1 MISPRAR
8 GEGVV
13 AELAHVA
20 EALDRE
26 PHPVHRPLVLPRL
39 RLGPEHQGAVHL
51 SALELPRSVITPNMR
66 LQTLLAINLQT
77 LCLKPIFLKTHYAP
91 CQDPLDSGGMGH
103 RTGRDPRRA
112 PST

>member
-39 RLGPEHQGAVHL
+39 RLGAEHQGTVRL
-51 SALELPRSVITPNMR
+51 SALELSRGVIPPNMR
-66 LQTLLAINLQT
+66 LQTLLAINLQI
-77 LCLKPIFLKTHYAP
+77 LCLIPIFLKTHYAP
-91 CQDPLDSGGMGH
+91 CQDPLDSEDME
-103 RTGRDPRRA
+103 PRA
-112 PST
+112 PSI